1 VQLSVRAAHAAEYV
15 HLRDPRP
22 AGCEPGTQMSGWRW
36 DLGLVR
42 YEEIRD
48 SGTNFFFEWLP
59 AGEYTLI
66 HRLRAATAGTFRV
79 APATLQSMY
88 APEFAAHSAGAS
100 LAIAG
105 R

>member
-1 VQLSVRAAHAAEYV
+1 
-15 HLRDPRP
+15 
-22 AGCEPGTQMSGWRW
+22 
-36 DLGLVR
+36 LGLVR

-48 SGTNFFFEWLP
+48 SGTNYFFEWLP
-59 AGEYTLI
+59 AGEYTLSY
-66 HRLRAATAGTFRV
+66 RVRAATAGTFRV

-100 LAIAG
+100 LAIGG